1 MPYIPTSWING
12 ASPPI
17 NAANLN
23 NIETGIAN
31 SINKDGSV
39 AMTAGL
45 TLAGNPTLAL
55 QATPKQYVDGIS
67 YLTAGSGLTKVSST
81 INIGAS
87 TGISVNADDI
97 SLATVS
103 QGGTGG
109 FLKVGI
115 DAYGR
120 VFTNSA
126 VGTSD
131 ISALIGGTILNSSI
145 GVLPSGTGLGG
156 GGTFTLNQTT
166 NQTITISS
174 NATSANTGGAIVARD
189 ANGDFSARIITG
201 STFSGG
207 ASLTGSPIAPT
218 PATDNNSTSIA
229 TTAYVLG
236 QASGGVGTTNGTASA
251 GSSTRWSR
259 ADHVHPSDPTKLNLS
274 GGTLSGQ
281 LQSTVSTGT
290 APFIIASTTGVTN
303 LNADLLDGQQGTYYL
318 DLTNA
323 TNTLSTTRGGLGLSS
338 IGTANQILGV
348 NNAAGGLEYKTV
360 SGTNV
365 TITNAANSLA
375 ISIPQSVATGA
386 TPTFA
391 QISITNTPSADGHA
405 ATKSYVDSVAQGLRV
420 KQSVR
425 VATTTN
431 LPISAGTNTTLTL
444 SSGVTI
450 LDGITLATNDRI
462 LVKDQTGATQN
473 GLYVYTNSTTLTRST
488 DADNSPGTG
497 EVVSGIFTFVEEGA
511 SYADSGWILATPNP
525 ITLGTTGLTFSQ
537 FSAAGQITAGTGMV
551 KNGNVLDVVGTAGTI
566 VANANSLDLATVT
579 QGGTGAFRK
588 VGIDSY
594 GRVFTNSAVAGSD
607 ITSALTTGTGM
618 SISNGIIA
626 IANTGVGT
634 GTYRSVTV
642 NAQGQVTS
650 GTNPTNLA
658 GYGITDAIDTSATT
672 QTKTG
677 SLSIGGTLNS
687 SVLRNGSFTLLN
699 MNFGAHPEVSPS
711 VLNPVAF
718 ALTNGKP
725 LYEDNDFA
733 AGNNSISIYDNASSG
748 QLSYSRVT
756 FAGVPN
762 NSGHVLEFTHT
773 GVSTTPGLGG
783 FFQTINTE
791 RNATYVQIFKAK
803 IPTGY
808 NLSLHSNAMGSNAT
822 EYWMSNS
829 EGTGEWETYVRV
841 VQAGTTGTFNTT
853 GFVALNINGGAAPS
867 AGSPLVWQLASCNA
881 YEISSFVDS
890 VRVTGGNITGGLNVA
905 GNIGVGTTSP
915 LDKLHVNGNVYL
927 GTANRTIYTSG
938 SGNLTLQTG
947 TGQFIIAR
955 NNAADTSMQINSSGN
970 VGIGT
975 ASPNSK
981 LEINGAI
988 ASFSP
993 MLRLFNSGVSSGY
1006 QSVMAFYANNSTS
1019 TPFLIGKNNSNDSSG
1034 SVFISNQANTDMIF
1048 ETNGTERMRVL
1059 ASGNVGIGV
1068 TNPTSAKLVIKPDTN
1083 ASGLDIIGATTSAQS
1098 FGLKVQ
1104 AGTSSAD
1111 YAMNIRNAA
1120 LSANLLYVRGDG
1132 NIGIGTST
1140 PTAKLEVAGGISFS
1154 GTVALSG
1161 SAGAS
1166 GQVLLSQGTGVAP
1179 IWATVSGVG
1188 GAGTV
1193 TSVAATVPSI
1203 LTVSGT
1209 PVTTSGTFAFGLANQ
1224 NANLVF
1230 AGPASGAATTPTFR
1244 SLAIADIPSLGTSYL
1259 SLSGGTLTGGIT
1271 LTSGNLN
1278 VSGGGSFSGE
1288 VRVEWFDIGTGAQ
1301 TTSNIRIGNGM
1312 VSSTPGGFAN
1322 VAIGDSALLNHTS
1335 GGNNTGVGTW
1345 SLRSTTSGT
1354 ANSGFGSHSLTSNTT
1369 GSYNVAVGNNS
1380 LYGSTNTSY
1389 NIGIGYNALYST
1401 TNTASNLVAIGV
1413 STLVSNTSGAT
1424 NTAIGY
1430 HALRSNTSGNYN
1442 LAIGPQALML
1452 NTTGSYNVGMGHQ
1465 ALYSTTTN
1473 SYQSA
1478 FGANALNSNTGSQNT
1493 AVGYAAINGTGVGSY
1508 NSALGSQ
1515 SLLQNTSGAGN
1526 NAIGYFALRSNTSG
1540 DYNIGLGYQAL
1551 YGSTN
1556 TSNNIAIGAN
1566 ALYSTGNTASG
1577 LVAIGSNALGSNT
1590 TGFNNVA
1597 IGYLAADANT
1607 TGNSNTAIGY
1617 NALGSNTTGSANT
1630 AIGNNALQ
1638 GNISGTDNFALGYN
1652 ALWIAT
1658 GSANIAIGSNAGS
1671 NITTGANNTIIGS
1684 YSATSTLSGTVV
1696 LAAGTTERLKVDST
1710 GAYINGSTY
1719 AVLSQNNINT
1729 SLDEIKMTISMGGMM

>member
-97 SLATVS
+97 SLATIS

-126 VGTSD
+126 VATSD

-236 QASGGVGTTNGTASA
+236 QASSASPTMAGVASA

-259 ADHVHPSDPTKLNLS
+259 ADHKHPSDTTKLNLT

-290 APFIIASTTGVTN
+290 APFIVASTTGVTN

-318 DLTNA
+318 DLANT
-323 TNTLSTTRGGLGLSS
+323 TGTLSTARGGLGLSS

-473 GLYVYTNSTTLTRST
+473 GLYVYTNSTTLTRSA

-566 VANANSLDLATVT
+566 VANANSLDLATVA

-618 SISNGIIA
+618 SISNGVIA

-677 SLSIGGTLNS
+677 SLSIGGTINS

-699 MNFGAHPEVSPS
+699 MNFGSHPEVSPS
-711 VLNPVAF
+711 VLNPIAF

-733 AGNNSISIYDNASSG
+733 AGNNSIAIYDNASSG
-748 QLSYSRVT
+748 QVSYSRVT

-762 NSGHVLEFTHT
+762 NSGYVLQFTHT

-808 NLSLHSNAMGSNAT
+808 NLSLHSNEMGSNAT

-841 VQAGTTGTFNTT
+841 VQAGTTGTFNTN

-1048 ETNGTERMRVL
+1048 ETNGTERMRIT
-1059 ASGNVGIGV
+1059 AAGNLGIGV
-1068 TNPTSAKLVIKPDTN
+1068 TNPSTKLDILNSDFKQLALRNGTGVSNQVLWAGSVADTVGSFIGNNAFYTSNN
-1083 ASGLDIIGATTSAQS
+1083 AYLAGYTAAAIIQLRNNGDIRFLSNSGLTNGATFIPTPVMSITSGGS
-1098 FGLKVQ
+1098 VGIGTTLPDSKLTV
-1104 AGTSSAD
+1104 GTS
-1111 YAMNIRNAA
+1111 RNPFTWSQTAEFRDSLA
-1120 LSANLLYVRGDG
+1120 VFDSSSSSYGLRVGFVSNKPYLQGYRETVGTVDLLLQNSGG

-1230 AGPASGAATTPTFR
+1230 AGPSSGAATTPTFR
-1244 SLAIADIPSLGTSYL
+1244 SLAIADIPSLGASYL

-1271 LTSGNLN
+1271 LTSGNIS
-1278 VSGGGSFSGE
+1278 VAGTGSFSGA
-1288 VRVEWFDIGTGAQ
+1288 VTIQGISIKYANSSS
-1301 TTSNIRIGNGM
+1301 SNIAIG
-1312 VSSTPGGFAN
+1312 GGLALSYGGAYYNTAVGSGALFAN
-1322 VAIGDSALLNHTS
+1322 TTNGSNTAIGAESLRNNTTA
-1335 GGNNTGVGTW
+1335 GGNTGLGSV
-1345 SLRSTTSGT
+1345 SLY
-1354 ANSGFGSHSLTSNTT
+1354 SNTT
-1369 GSYNVAVGNNS
+1369 GGLNTGIGAAALYYNVSGTNNVAVGNS
-1380 LYGSTNTSY
+1380 
-1389 NIGIGYNALYST
+1389 
-1401 TNTASNLVAIGV
+1401 
-1413 STLVSNTSGAT
+1413 
-1424 NTAIGY
+1424 
-1430 HALRSNTSGNYN
+1430 
-1442 LAIGPQALML
+1442 
-1452 NTTGSYNVGMGHQ
+1452 
-1465 ALYSTTTN
+1465 
-1473 SYQSA
+1473 
-1478 FGANALNSNTGSQNT
+1478 
-1493 AVGYAAINGTGVGSY
+1493 
-1508 NSALGSQ
+1508 
-1515 SLLQNTSGAGN
+1515 
-1526 NAIGYFALRSNTSG
+1526 
-1540 DYNIGLGYQAL
+1540 AL
-1551 YGSTN
+1551 YGST
-1556 TSNNIAIGAN
+1556 TASNNTALGYA

-1577 LVAIGSNALGSNT
+1577 LVAVGANALYSNT

-1617 NALGSNTTGSANT
+1617 NALGANTTGSANT

-1638 GNISGTDNFALGYN
+1638 SNISGTDNFALGYN

-1684 YSATSTLSGTVV
+1684 YSATSTLSGTVI
-1696 LAAGTTERLKVDST
+1696 LAAGITERLKVNST

-1719 AVLSQNNINT
+1719 AVLSQNNIDA
-1729 SLDEIKMTISMGGMM
+1729 SLDEIKRTISMGGMM